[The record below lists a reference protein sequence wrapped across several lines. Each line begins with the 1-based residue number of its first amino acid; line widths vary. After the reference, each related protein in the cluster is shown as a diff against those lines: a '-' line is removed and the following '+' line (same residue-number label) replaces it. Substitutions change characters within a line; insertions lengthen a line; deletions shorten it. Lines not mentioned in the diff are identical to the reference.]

1 MRKLSALVT
10 GGLLA
15 AALATAASL
24 EEMDANGDGMVTFDE
39 LLAVLPYITE
49 DRFRLA
55 DTNGDGIIDAEELAD
70 AQETGLLPET

>member
-1 MRKLSALVT
+1 MRKISALVS

-15 AALATAASL
+15 AAMATATSL

-55 DTNGDGIIDAEELAD
+55 DTNGDGILDAEELDNAR
-70 AQETGLLPET
+70 QTGLLPAT